1 MCCPLTDRDR
11 GPGFVFVSGP
21 SNSGKTTLIEQLV
34 PRLRARGIRVGTI
47 KHAHHGF
54 EMDQPGKDSWRH
66 AHAGSEAVAVIAP
79 ERTAW
84 LMRTPEELSV
94 TEVLA
99 PMHGRVDVVLIEG
112 LKQSRGLR
120 IVLEP
125 GAAFRLHRD
134 PVRCR
139 IGVPVPKLSAEE
151 IERIVDF
158 CLEVQR
164 QHLVQ
169 RG

>member
-1 MCCPLTDRDR
+1 MCCPLTDSDR

-21 SNSGKTTLIEQLV
+21 SNSGKTTLIEILI

-47 KHAHHGF
+47 KHAHHGCDL
-54 EMDQPGKDSWRH
+54 DQPGKDSWRH
-66 AHAGSEAVAVIAP
+66 AQAGAEAVAVIAP

-84 LMRTPEELSV
+84 LMRTPGELSV

-99 PMHGRVDVVLIEG
+99 PMRGRVDVVLIEG
-112 LKQSRGLR
+112 LKQSPGPR

-125 GAAFRLHRD
+125 GAEFRLHRD
-134 PVRCR
+134 PGQCR
-139 IGVPVPKLSAEE
+139 IGVPVSELSADD

-158 CLEVQR
+158 CLEVR
-164 QHLVQ
+164 
-169 RG
+169 